1 MERRKVL
8 FVCIGN
14 SCRSQMAE
22 GFARC
27 HGADI
32 VEPFSAG
39 LAPAMSIASETRKV
53 MLEKD
58 VDLGEQFP
66 KDLYLVRPEL
76 MDTVI
81 NLSGMILPDGPWKDL
96 RNWPVPDP
104 IGKPE
109 KFHRQVRD
117 DVEARVMEL
126 LFELRQRGQT
136 GAPEVRPPA
145 RVRFGRTRT

>member
-1 MERRKVL
+1 
-8 FVCIGN
+8 
-14 SCRSQMAE
+14 MAE
-22 GFARC
+22 GFARF
-27 HGADI
+27 HGSDI

-39 LAPAMSIASETRKV
+39 LAPAMSIAPETRKV
-53 MLEKD
+53 MLEKN

-76 MDTVI
+76 MDTVV
-81 NLSGMILPDGPWKDL
+81 NLSGMILPEGPWKDL

-104 IGKPE
+104 IGKSE

-117 DVEARVMEL
+117 DVETRVMEL
-126 LFELRQRGQT
+126 LSELRQRGQNAGT
-136 GAPEVRPPA
+136 EGLPPA